1 MKKAVQFSGGKDS
14 VVCLHMF
21 RNEPDIIAIYTN
33 TGNAFPHVVEYV
45 HKTCEEFNV
54 PLVVARPEKT
64 VMEWHSD
71 NGLPADIVP
80 WDSVP
85 FMRAMSKNDFGAT
98 LVPYME
104 CCRANIFLPMNDAVI
119 ENNITVVIR
128 GSKECDNRVGVPDGY
143 IDNGIEYHSPL
154 WDWSDEDVFEYI
166 AEHNLPLLDNYKMP
180 HSDSLD
186 CWNCTA
192 HMGKTGAARVEYLRE
207 KLPEHYPEVAANISL
222 VKSTVQ
228 NAFAYYYEDL

>member
-1 MKKAVQFSGGKDS
+1 M
-14 VVCLHMF
+14 
-21 RNEPDIIAIYTN
+21 
-33 TGNAFPHVVEYV
+33 
-45 HKTCEEFNV
+45 
-54 PLVVARPEKT
+54 
-64 VMEWHSD
+64 
-71 NGLPADIVP
+71 
-80 WDSVP
+80 
-85 FMRAMSKNDFGAT
+85 
-98 LVPYME
+98 
-104 CCRANIFLPMNDAVI
+104 
-119 ENNITVVIR
+119 VIR